1 MIFVVQVVLQLD
13 IHNSGEARGAT
24 ELMSTAESLRG
35 NPFKVCALE
44 YKGRQGEELMNNQT
58 IGKQK

>member
-1 MIFVVQVVLQLD
+1 MIFVVEAVLQLD
-13 IHNSGEARGAT
+13 IHNSGDPRRYGW

-58 IGKQK
+58 I